1 MANGWRGLALPIHFE
16 NGQLAMSSAIPS
28 EDIFDKIDESI
39 ESIVTA
45 NEYENPMT
53 GIGVPNLLVFKQFD
67 SELVPYYQTMIKER
81 INTYESRVH
90 CSDVFV
96 ATEPD
101 EDGYRIVEV
110 NYYLLASNIPRL
122 LTIYTE
128 TN

>member
-28 EDIFDKIDESI
+28 EDNFDKIDESI

-53 GIGVPNLLVFKQFD
+53 GIGVPNLLVFKRFN
-67 SELVPYYQTMIKER
+67 SELVPYYQTLIKER
-81 INTYESRVH
+81 INMFEPRVR
-90 CSDVFV
+90 CNEVYV
-96 ATEPD
+96 ASEPD

-122 LTIYTE
+122 LPIYLETE
-128 TN
+128 

>member
-45 NEYENPMT
+45 NEYENPMA

>member
-81 INTYESRVH
+81 INTYEPRVH

-101 EDGYRIVEV
+101 EDGYRIVEI